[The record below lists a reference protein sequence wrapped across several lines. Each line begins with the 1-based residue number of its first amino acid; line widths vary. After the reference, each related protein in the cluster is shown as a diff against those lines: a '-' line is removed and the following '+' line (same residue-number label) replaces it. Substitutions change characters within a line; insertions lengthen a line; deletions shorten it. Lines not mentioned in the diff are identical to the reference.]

1 MFKKMSNKIKSIA
14 TTASLGV
21 VTAVTSIVPSF
32 ADKAKETTEAAK
44 NVTSS
49 DDVMTKVIFLAF
61 TVFKYIGFGL
71 LVWGTGQLILAYRND
86 DSDSK
91 VRAVSCLAVGA
102 GLFGLQAIFET
113 LGISLN

>member
-14 TTASLGV
+14 TTATLGV
-21 VTAVTSIVPSF
+21 ASTVASVVPSF
-32 ADKAKETTEAAK
+32 ADKEEAAK
-44 NVTSS
+44 KVTSS

-71 LVWGTGQLILAYRND
+71 LVWGAGQLILAYRND

-102 GLFGLQAIFET
+102 LLFGLQAIFDT
-113 LGISLN
+113 LGISLK